1 MKSTTLTKYLSFLFF
16 PLFFCCVE
24 DEFYNVKST
33 IYGETESLVVTEGAL
48 DPILNIVLTEELS
61 EDLIIE
67 YKIIQDSEFNFK
79 NINDYD
85 VAFEYSND
93 FGSTWEKSINQNVI
107 LKSGVRNLKVRIPI
121 LDDYKIEF
129 DEKFNLEFSLKT
141 GSTLQINGNIN
152 SVQVSIVENE
162 PSFVKGYK
170 IDPFIDY
177 IEGAFYHIDDD
188 FNFTLVAINKN
199 NLENIPLFIDFIDNG
214 IDPKIKNDVI
224 NAAKATN
231 HRLNFLELFY
241 DDTSFLG
248 YSVNLAGEPESEFTE
263 DTWNMGLNIFY
274 GYNTLNEF
282 YETVPIQYNE
292 NGLIG
297 ATFIHE
303 YGHILTLN
311 DTEVDH
317 GNYDCS
323 DEYALWEG
331 CLKNTSI
338 LANFYD
344 KFFSGAYEFL
354 SPQFVSNYAS
364 TDIFEDVAETF
375 TWGVIQEKL
384 DHPTEE
390 NSGAYNKIHFV
401 YNHPNIEGVSEEFK
415 KVISN
420 ATIDL
425 SYNEPI
431 YSFNRKNTGE
441 RVSCLDRKGNVIAL
455 RKGEFKRI
463 KK

>member
-1 MKSTTLTKYLSFLFF
+1 
-16 PLFFCCVE
+16 
-24 DEFYNVKST
+24 
-33 IYGETESLVVTEGAL
+33 
-48 DPILNIVLTEELS
+48 
-61 EDLIIE
+61 
-67 YKIIQDSEFNFK
+67 
-79 NINDYD
+79 
-85 VAFEYSND
+85 
-93 FGSTWEKSINQNVI
+93 
-107 LKSGVRNLKVRIPI
+107 
-121 LDDYKIEF
+121 
-129 DEKFNLEFSLKT
+129 
-141 GSTLQINGNIN
+141 
-152 SVQVSIVENE
+152 
-162 PSFVKGYK
+162 
-170 IDPFIDY
+170 
-177 IEGAFYHIDDD
+177 
-188 FNFTLVAINKN
+188 
-199 NLENIPLFIDFIDNG
+199 
-214 IDPKIKNDVI
+214 
-224 NAAKATN
+224 
-231 HRLNFLELFY
+231 
-241 DDTSFLG
+241 
-248 YSVNLAGEPESEFTE
+248 
-263 DTWNMGLNIFY
+263 MGLNIFY

-297 ATFIHE
+297 ATFVHE
-303 YGHILTLN
+303 YGHVLTLN
-311 DTEVDH
+311 DTEVDFA
-317 GNYDCS
+317 NYDCS

-338 LANFYD
+338 LANFYN
-344 KFFSGAYEFL
+344 KFYSGAYEFL

-384 DHPTEE
+384 DHPTVE
-390 NSGAYNKIHFV
+390 NSGTFNKIHFV

-455 RKGEFKRI
+455 RKGEFKSI